1 MYQVII
7 SCKAERQLKKLEKDL
22 QKRIIAALE
31 RARIRPEAH
40 FKKLVG
46 EEAYSLRAGH
56 YRIIADIERKK
67 LLVLVLKVGPRKNIY
82 KK

>member
-1 MYQVII
+1 MYEVVF
-7 SCKAERQLKKLEKDL
+7 SNKAERQLKKLEREI
-22 QKRIIAALE
+22 QSRIVSCLE

-46 EEAYSLRAGH
+46 EKAYSLRAGY
-56 YRIIADIERKK
+56 YRIIADIEKEQ
-67 LLVLVLKVGPRKNIY
+67 LIILVLKVGPRKKVY